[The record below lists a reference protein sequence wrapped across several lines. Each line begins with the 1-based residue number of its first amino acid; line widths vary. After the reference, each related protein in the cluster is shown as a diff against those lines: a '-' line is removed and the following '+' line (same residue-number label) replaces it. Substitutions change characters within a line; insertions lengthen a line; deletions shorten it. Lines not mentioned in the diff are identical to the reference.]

1 MSIALKKLVILTT
14 AIKKILPNV
23 MVGEGLKIKHEFTLE
38 ELSSICEEY
47 RDQDPIFIQS
57 HPQPIE
63 PFTPPQPIDPKTMP
77 WHPNPFNQ
85 PTIMMYGC
93 PSVTGDISYKSDS
106 DSTDQK

>member
-57 HPQPIE
+57 HPQPI
-63 PFTPPQPIDPKTMP
+63 DPKTMP
-77 WHPNPFNQ
+77 WHPDPFNQ